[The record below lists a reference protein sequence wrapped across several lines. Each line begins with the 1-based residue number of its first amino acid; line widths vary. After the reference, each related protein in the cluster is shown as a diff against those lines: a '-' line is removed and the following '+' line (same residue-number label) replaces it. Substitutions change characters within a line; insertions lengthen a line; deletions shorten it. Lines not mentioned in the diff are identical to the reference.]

1 VANNAT
7 VLAIVREIACEVGDV
22 LAQVRRLE
30 RVYQPTVPP
39 AHVRDEH
46 IASTRLSPVAPGGW
60 PADVVEALTGGEPRW
75 AWSEGQVVGIVIV
88 RHGRTVVQELTE
100 EASEAVTAEVR
111 RRQVAAARA
120 MGRGEE
126 E

>member
-1 VANNAT
+1 VADTAT
-7 VLAIVREIACEVGDV
+7 ALAIVREIAGEVGDV
-22 LAQVRRLE
+22 LVRVRRLE

-39 AHVRDEH
+39 ARVSDEH
-46 IASTRLSPVAPGGW
+46 IASTRLSPIAPGGL
-60 PADVVEALTGGEPRW
+60 PAPLVEALTGGEPRW
-75 AWSEGQVVGIVIV
+75 TWSEGQVVGLVVV
-88 RHGRTVVQELTE
+88 RHGRTVVQSLTE

-126 E
+126 